1 MNLSPPRFDGRMRM
15 SIRTVALSGGVL
27 ALGALAFLGV
37 REGFSAAVGAALAT
51 GNLWALAR
59 IVTEL
64 LPPPPDPDTRAAS
77 APSAKGAGPWTL
89 VGLLKMLGLL
99 AVAWLLMRHGVVAP
113 LAMLIGFGALPIGIA
128 IGSIVSDRGADA
140 PPTIP

>member
-1 MNLSPPRFDGRMRM
+1 M
-15 SIRTVALSGGVL
+15 SIRTVALSGAVL
-27 ALGALAFLGV
+27 ALGALAFFGA

-51 GNLWALAR
+51 VNLWALAR
-59 IVTEL
+59 VVAEL
-64 LPPPPDPDTRAAS
+64 LPPAPAAGSAS
-77 APSAKGAGPWTL
+77 APPAPAAKAAGPWTL

-99 AVAWLLMRHGVVAP
+99 AIAWLLMRHGVVAP

-140 PPTIP
+140 PPLGP